1 MLALHDATV
10 RIGRA
15 TLLDGVSLAVRPGE
29 VLAVVGPNGAGK
41 TTALRAL
48 AGETAPAAGAAT
60 LDGQALAD
68 VGAEGLALRRAVMP
82 QASSLP
88 FDFSVLDVVLL
99 GRTPHRATRADDL
112 DAVHRA
118 MRAAGVADLV
128 GRRYP
133 TLSGGERQRVHLA
146 RALAQLDGPDRGAPR
161 YLLLD
166 EPTSALDIAHQ
177 HAVLRTARGRAAA
190 GAGVLAVLHDL
201 NHAAQ
206 YADRLAVLAG
216 GRLVACGPPRDVL
229 TAGVVARAFGVAV
242 VVTEHP
248 CAACPLVV
256 PVPESPAPEGPAPE
270 AASLPPAHALPALP

>member
-41 TTALRAL
+41 TTALRLL
-48 AGETAPAAGAAT
+48 AGETAPTAGAAT
-60 LDGQALAD
+60 LDGRPLAE
-68 VGAEGLALRRAVMP
+68 VGAEALALRRAVMP

-88 FDFSVLDVVLL
+88 FDFPVLDVVLL
-99 GRTPHRATRADDL
+99 GRTPHRATRDADL
-112 DAVHRA
+112 DAAYRA
-118 MRAAGVADLV
+118 LRAAGVDGLA

-146 RALAQLDGPDRGAPR
+146 RALAQLDGGAGPAR

-177 HAVLRTARGRAAA
+177 HAVLRTARQRAAA
-190 GAGVLAVLHDL
+190 GVGVLAVLHDL

-216 GRLVACGPPRDVL
+216 GRPVASGPPRDVL
-229 TAGVVARAFGVAV
+229 TADVVARAFGVAV

-256 PVPESPAPEGPAPE
+256 PVPEAAPFHPVP
-270 AASLPPAHALPALP
+270 ALPAIP

>member
-10 RIGRA
+10 RVGPA
-15 TLLDGVSLAVRPGE
+15 TLLDGVSLEARPGE

-48 AGETAPAAGAAT
+48 SGEAAPSAGAAT
-60 LDGQALAD
+60 LDGAPLAGLEARALAR
-68 VGAEGLALRRAVMP
+68 RRAVMP
-82 QASSLP
+82 QASTLP
-88 FDFSVLDVVLL
+88 FDFSVLEVVLL
-99 GRTPHRATRADDL
+99 GRTPHRATRAADL
-112 DAVHRA
+112 EAAHRA
-118 MRAAGVADLV
+118 LVEAGVEAFA

-133 TLSGGERQRVHLA
+133 TLSGGEQQRVHLA
-146 RALAQLDGPDRGAPR
+146 RALAQLDGPADAAR

-166 EPTSALDIAHQ
+166 EPTSALDLAHQ
-177 HAVLRTARGRAAA
+177 HAVLRTARRRAAE
-190 GAGVLAVLHDL
+190 GVGVVAVLHDL

-206 YADRLAVLAG
+206 YADRVAVLAR

-229 TAGVVARAFGVAV
+229 TAEVVAEAFGVAV

-256 PVPESPAPEGPAPE
+256 PVPEGD
-270 AASLPPAHALPALP
+270 ALPLPLPIVP